1 MAQLTPASIRTHKSE
16 MYEHFARV
24 AKALAS
30 GIRLEVLGLLEQK
43 EYSVEALADMLGQ
56 SLQNMSRHLQVL
68 KQSRL
73 VNTRKDGNFIYYRL
87 SGPDVSQLLGALKA
101 VSYEHLSEVEDVLER
116 FHSHANEFE
125 AVGLE
130 ELLARAHANEV
141 VILDVR
147 PANEFAEAHLPGARN
162 IPLFQLE
169 SRLSELPAETP
180 IVAYCRGRY
189 CLLAYAAVDFLMEKG
204 LRAERLEDGIA
215 EWKLR
220 QIPLDRVAAAG

>member
-1 MAQLTPASIRTHKSE
+1 

-68 KQSRL
+68 RQSRL
-73 VNTRKDGNFIYYRL
+73 VNTRKGGNFVYYRL

-116 FHSHANEFE
+116 FRSHTHEFD

-130 ELLARAHANEV
+130 ELLARARANEV

-147 PANEFAEAHLPGARN
+147 PFGEFAEGHLPGARN
-162 IPLFQLE
+162 VPLFQLE
-169 SRLSELPAETP
+169 SRLSELPAQTP

-189 CLLAYAAVDFLMEKG
+189 CLLAYAAVDLLMEKG

-220 QIPLDRVAAAG
+220 QIPLDRVALGAG